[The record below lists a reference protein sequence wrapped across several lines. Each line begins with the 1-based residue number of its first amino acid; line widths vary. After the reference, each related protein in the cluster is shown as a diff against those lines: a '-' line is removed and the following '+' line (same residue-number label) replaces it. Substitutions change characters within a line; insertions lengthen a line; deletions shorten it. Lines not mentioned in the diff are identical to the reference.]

1 MNRKVKFFR
10 LHSQGTVQ
18 DGIGSVAITE
28 LPAKHK
34 RLGLTMVEGSL
45 GVEVHVQGVDS
56 IQIFPYTALQRYD
69 VVTEIDEKPA
79 PVTMRVL
86 KAANA

>member
-1 MNRKVKFFR
+1 
-10 LHSQGTVQ
+10 LHSQGTIQ

-34 RLGLTMVEGSL
+34 KLGLTMMEGSL
-45 GVEVHVQGVDS
+45 GVEVRVEGVNS

-69 VVTEIDEKPA
+69 VVSESDEKPA
-79 PVTMRVL
+79 PATMRVL